1 MNKVIVEQKLPE
13 ITRKIVEGL
22 KPEKIIL
29 FGSYA
34 WGKPSPDSDVD
45 LFIVKDTKK
54 KRIERGVEVE
64 RILWKSGIPVDA
76 LVYTPKEVER
86 RLSVEDNFIKNIF
99 RKGKVLYSTS

>member
-1 MNKVIVEQKLPE
+1 MDSAVVEQKLLE

-34 WGKPSPDSDVD
+34 WGEPNPDSDVD
-45 LFIVKDTKK
+45 LFIVKDTEK
-54 KRIERGVEVE
+54 KRIERGIEIE

-76 LVYTPKEVER
+76 LVYTPQEVER
-86 RLSVEDNFIKNIF
+86 RLSIEDGFIQNIF
-99 RKGKVLYSTS
+99 LEGKVLYSAS